1 MKTCRNYTRRN
12 ALKMGAIA
20 GFGSLSLPA
29 LLELEASTKKSNLK
43 SNKSV
48 IIIWMQ
54 GGPSHH
60 ETFDPKPYA
69 VEAYRGHFDAI
80 PTNVDG
86 IQISDHLNKSA
97 KIMDK
102 WNIVRGLHHNNNSH
116 ASAYNI
122 MYTGYKAATPGQTR
136 NSYPSIGSVVSEHA
150 KRENPQVPPYVTIPT
165 HNPGTR
171 PVYLGQDNDPYQT
184 RSRPSSST
192 AYKDT
197 NFTLT
202 DSLTINRLDNR
213 NSLLDGFDRM
223 NASLDKS
230 GTMNAIDEFTG
241 RAYDMLSAGKAAK
254 AFDIESEPDHIKQL
268 YGFDGNFKFGR
279 DALLARRLVE
289 SGVRLVSITTP
300 FGWDTHSNSGK
311 SMSERNLPELD
322 LAWSSLITDL
332 DQRGMLKDTMVIA
345 WGEFGRTP
353 KVNGNSGRDHW
364 ANCMTCAI
372 AGGDTKGGCFVGE
385 SDKTGS
391 YPIKGYTPADV
402 LQTAYS
408 HLGIN
413 SEYSYVD
420 HSGRP
425 IPILNQ
431 GKVIEDLL

>member
-1 MKTCRNYTRRN
+1 
-12 ALKMGAIA
+12 
-20 GFGSLSLPA
+20 
-29 LLELEASTKKSNLK
+29 
-43 SNKSV
+43 
-48 IIIWMQ
+48 
-54 GGPSHH
+54 
-60 ETFDPKPYA
+60 
-69 VEAYRGHFDAI
+69 
-80 PTNVDG
+80 
-86 IQISDHLNKSA
+86 
-97 KIMDK
+97 
-102 WNIVRGLHHNNNSH
+102 
-116 ASAYNI
+116 
-122 MYTGYKAATPGQTR
+122 
-136 NSYPSIGSVVSEHA
+136 
-150 KRENPQVPPYVTIPT
+150 
-165 HNPGTR
+165 
-171 PVYLGQDNDPYQT
+171 
-184 RSRPSSST
+184 
-192 AYKDT
+192 
-197 NFTLT
+197 
-202 DSLTINRLDNR
+202 
-213 NSLLDGFDRM
+213 
-223 NASLDKS
+223 
-230 GTMNAIDEFTG
+230 
-241 RAYDMLSAGKAAK
+241 MLSAGKAAK
-254 AFDIESEPDHIKQL
+254 AFDIESEPEHIKQL

-353 KVNGNSGRDHW
+353 KVNVSSGRDHW

>member
-1 MKTCRNYTRRN
+1 MKTCKTYSRRN

-60 ETFDPKPYA
+60 ETFDPKP
-69 VEAYRGHFDAI
+69 EAMDTYRGHFNAI

-86 IQISDHLNKSA
+86 IQISDYLNKSA
-97 KIMDK
+97 KVMDK
-102 WNIVRGLHHNNNSH
+102 WSIVRGLHHGNNSH
-116 ASAYNI
+116 ASSYTN
-122 MYTGYKAATPGQTR
+122 MYTGYKPATPGQNT
-136 NSYPSIGSVVSEHA
+136 NNYPSIGAIVSEHA
-150 KRENPQVPPYVTIPT
+150 KKEKPQVPPYVTIPT
-165 HNPGTR
+165 QNAGTHA
-171 PVYLGQDNDPYQT
+171 VYLGQDNDPYQT
-184 RSRPSSST
+184 KNRPST
-192 AYKDT
+192 NFKYKDT
-197 NFTLT
+197 NFTLD

-213 NSLLDGFDRM
+213 NSLLSSFDRM
-223 NASLDKS
+223 TSTLDKS
-230 GTMNAIDEFTG
+230 GTMTAVDEFTA
-241 RAYDMLSAGKAAK
+241 RAYDMLAAGQAAK
-254 AFDIESEPDHIKQL
+254 AFDIDKEPDSIKKL
-268 YGFDGNFKFGR
+268 YEFDGTFSFAR

-300 FGWDTHSNSGK
+300 FGWDTHSKSGQTL
-311 SMSERNLPELD
+311 SERNLPELD
-322 LAWSSLITDL
+322 LAWSALITDL
-332 DQRGMLKDTMVIA
+332 SQRGMLEDTMVIA

-353 KVNGNSGRDHW
+353 KVNATAGRDHW
-364 ANCMTCAI
+364 GNCMTCAI
-372 AGGDTKGGCFVGE
+372 AGGTVKGGRVAGE

-391 YPIKGYTPADV
+391 YPITGYTPADV
-402 LQTAYS
+402 LQTAYD

-431 GKVIEDLL
+431 GKIIKDLL